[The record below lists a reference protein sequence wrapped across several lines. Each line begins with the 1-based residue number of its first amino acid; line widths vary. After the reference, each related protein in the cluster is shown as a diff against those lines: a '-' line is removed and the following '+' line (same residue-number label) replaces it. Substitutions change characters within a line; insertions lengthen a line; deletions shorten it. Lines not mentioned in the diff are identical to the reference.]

1 MAWNEPGNNGN
12 GPKDPWGGGGND
24 GPPDLDEAFRKLQE
38 RFGGVLGGGGNSG
51 GQGFNA
57 GSFGAFIVVVALVW
71 AMFGFYQVDEQE
83 RAVVLRLGKYH
94 STELPGLR
102 WNPRF
107 IDQVSSINVTRVQS
121 HRHEAEMLTEDE
133 NIVDVSLSV
142 QFKVADPKDYLL
154 QVRNPQDSLAQATES
169 ALRHVVGGSEM
180 RQVLTEGREQ
190 IAVETQVRLQG
201 YLDSYRT
208 GIEVIK
214 VNIDSTSAPDEVQA
228 AFDDVIKAKEDE
240 VRLKNEAEAYSN
252 GIIPEARG
260 YAQRQLE
267 EANAYKEQVIAQS
280 EGEAE
285 RFEKLLSE
293 YRKAPTV
300 TRERLYLDA
309 VQNIMENSSK
319 VMVDVE
325 GGNNMLY
332 LPLDKIIE
340 QGRVT
345 ASQKGRDI
353 NNEIDIRELTDR
365 VINQIRRQSNSKNS
379 QSSRR
384 REGR

>member
-24 GPPDLDEAFRKLQE
+24 GPPDLDEAFRKLQQ
-38 RFGGVLGGGGNSG
+38 RFGGVLGGGGSG
-51 GQGFNA
+51 GDQQGFSA
-57 GSFGAFIVVVALVW
+57 GSFGAFLAIVLLVW

-94 STELPGLR
+94 ATETPGLH
-102 WNPRF
+102 WYPRF
-107 IDQVSSINVTRVQS
+107 VDQVDSINVTQVQS
-121 HRHEAEMLTEDE
+121 HKHKAEMLTEDE
-133 NIVDVSLSV
+133 NIVDVALSV
-142 QFKVADPKDYLL
+142 QFKVANPKDYLL
-154 QVRNPQDSLAQATES
+154 QVKNPKDSLAQATES

-180 RQVLTEGREQ
+180 HQVLTEGREQ

-240 VRLKNEAEAYSN
+240 VRLKNEAQAYSN

-260 YAQRQLE
+260 YAQRQIE

-285 RFEKLLSE
+285 RFEKLLGE

-309 VQNIMENSSK
+309 IQNIMENSSK

-340 QGRVT
+340 KGRAS
-345 ASQKGRDI
+345 ASQKQDV
-353 NNEIDIRELTDR
+353 NNDIDIRELTDR
-365 VINQIRRQSNSKNS
+365 VISQIRRQSASKNT
-379 QSSRR
+379 QSNRR

>member
-1 MAWNEPGNNGN
+1 
-12 GPKDPWGGGGND
+12 
-24 GPPDLDEAFRKLQE
+24 
-38 RFGGVLGGGGNSG
+38 
-51 GQGFNA
+51 
-57 GSFGAFIVVVALVW
+57 
-71 AMFGFYQVDEQE
+71 MFGFYQVDEQE

-180 RQVLTEGREQ
+180 HQVLTEGREQ

>member
-180 RQVLTEGREQ
+180 HQVLTEGREQ

>member
-12 GPKDPWGGGGND
+12 GPKDPWGNGGND

-38 RFGGVLGGGGNSG
+38 RFGGIFGGGSG
-51 GQGFNA
+51 SSQGFS
-57 GSFGAFIVVVALVW
+57 GSSLGVFIVLVLMLW
-71 AMFGFYQVDEQE
+71 AASGVYQIDEQE
-83 RAVVLRLGKYH
+83 RAVVLRLGKYQ
-94 STELPGLR
+94 STEMPGLH

-107 IDQVSSINVTRVQS
+107 IDKVTKVNVTRVES
-121 HRHEAEMLTEDE
+121 HSHDAEMLTEDE
-133 NIVDVSLSV
+133 NIVNVALSIQFRVS
-142 QFKVADPKDYLL
+142 DPKDYLL
-154 QVRNPQDSLAQATES
+154 EVKNPQNSLRQATES

-180 RQVLTEGREQ
+180 HQVLTEGREQ

-208 GIEVIK
+208 GVEVVK
-214 VNIDSTSAPDEVQA
+214 VNIDRTSAPDEVQA

-240 VRLKNEAEAYSN
+240 VRFKNEAQAYSN

-260 YAQRQLE
+260 YAQRQIE
-267 EANAYKEQVIAQS
+267 EASAYKEQVIAQA

-285 RFEKLLSE
+285 RFEKILTE

-309 VQNIMENSSK
+309 VQNIMQSSSK
-319 VMVDVE
+319 VMVDVK
-325 GGNNMLY
+325 GGNNMMY
-332 LPLDKIIE
+332 LPLDKIVN
-340 QGRVT
+340 QNDRSSSNDATRGQ
-345 ASQKGRDI
+345 AD
-353 NNEIDIRELTDR
+353 IDIRQLTDR
-365 VINQIRRQSNSKNS
+365 VINQIRQRQSS
-379 QSSRR
+379 QASQTGRR